1 MLKNRYWALLLAVL
15 LLVPAVGLAAVSTE
29 ELEGQIHMEINRT
42 RRGAGLEG
50 LYYADSLSE
59 AAARFARAQA
69 EKDAMEHAST
79 AELKA
84 LTSVS
89 WSVGENIAFYSG
101 PDDARMIAAQIV
113 DAWAKSPRHYDNM
126 MRPDDTAMGIG
137 AAYGASGRVYISLV
151 TGKPFAD
158 AQTKTPSDQTAE
170 EGVPGLPY
178 SAVPGDDP
186 LAMRAI
192 TGPGHIAYGFNRDL
206 DGAVALRVEPVKGKS
221 GASTVVMVDANGNVV
236 KAKGMVRVYAKVPA
250 NAARPIVMRMDGKT
264 VHFADVPGTNYIWFT
279 AVL

>member
-1 MLKNRYWALLLAVL
+1 MKRIFALLLVLL
-15 LLVPAVGLAAVSTE
+15 LLVPAVGFAAVSTE

-59 AAARFARAQA
+59 AAERFARAQA
-69 EKDAMEHAST
+69 AKDEMGHASR
-79 AELKA
+79 EDLRA
-84 LTSVS
+84 LSSVS
-89 WSVGENIAFYSG
+89 WSVGENVAFYSG

-113 DAWAKSPRHYDNM
+113 DAWVKSPSHYENM

-158 AQTKTPSDQTAE
+158 AQTNAPSERTAE

-186 LAMRAI
+186 LAWRAV
-192 TGPGHIAYGFNRDL
+192 TGPGFIVYGRNRDL
-206 DGAVALRVEPVKGKS
+206 NGAVRVEVVPIPGKNYKNDIYI
-221 GASTVVMVDANGNVV
+221 VDANGNRIHGEGTLRVYMRLPKNV
-236 KAKGMVRVYAKVPA
+236 ARPVIVRV
-250 NAARPIVMRMDGKT
+250 DGVET
-264 VHFADVPGTNYIWFT
+264 HFAEAPGTDYVWFPYEF
-279 AVL
+279 